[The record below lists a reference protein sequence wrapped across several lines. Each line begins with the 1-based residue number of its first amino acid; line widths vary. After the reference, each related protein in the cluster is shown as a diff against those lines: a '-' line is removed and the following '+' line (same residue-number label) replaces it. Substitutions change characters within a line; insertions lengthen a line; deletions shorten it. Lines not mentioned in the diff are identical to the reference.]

1 MHPAEQGFI
10 IMNDTPSLDKTD
22 KGDITNNIK
31 FNYLKKIFSNAQSQP
46 IESMLIRFVD
56 PIILE
61 IFNDPNL
68 DIFRNKV
75 LSIVFWDISGF
86 SYLCELLKN
95 EPYLI
100 VGFLREFFNEA
111 NNVIHNSN
119 GILDK
124 FMGDGII
131 AIFGFKD
138 NNICD
143 NTKSAQAALN
153 SAIELDTIFE
163 KIKSEWIK
171 ISQDNYT

>member
-1 MHPAEQGFI
+1 
-10 IMNDTPSLDKTD
+10 
-22 KGDITNNIK
+22 
-31 FNYLKKIFSNAQSQP
+31 
-46 IESMLIRFVD
+46 MLIRYID

-61 IFNDPNL
+61 TFNDPNL

-111 NNVIHNSN
+111 DNIIHKYN

-138 NNICD
+138 NNTD
-143 NTKSAQAALN
+143 ENTKSTLGALN
-153 SAIELDTIFE
+153 SAI
-163 KIKSEWIK
+163 
-171 ISQDNYT
+171 